1 MNWNLIREQA
11 TNILQQLLHFDT
23 TNPPGNE
30 LPCIEHIAAI
40 LQRDGIEPLVLE
52 SAPGRGNLVARL
64 KGDGSLPPLLLI
76 GHVDVVPAEAD
87 KWARPPFSGDL
98 VDGVVWG
105 RGATDMKNMV
115 AMELVTCLLLEREGV
130 RLKRDVI
137 FMANADEEVGGRM
150 GAGWMA
156 LNHPDLIRAEYAINE
171 GGATSLVLNDKV
183 FYVCSTAEKGSA
195 RFTLRGRGRPGH
207 ASRPHKNNALLPL
220 SQAVVRLIETSLP
233 LRVTRSAKA
242 HIEALAQ
249 GADESLRENILN
261 LLDPAKHEEALAALP
276 LPDTHK
282 ERLSASLHN
291 TATPTMLKAGT
302 KINVIP
308 AEAEC
313 QVDCRILPGTTIEAL
328 EQELRDV
335 IGNHVEIEFGPVYPA
350 LESDPA
356 SPLFE
361 TIRQVIAEHENG
373 AVLVPGM
380 ITGGTDAKSITR
392 LGTKVLG
399 FVPMRYEGPHMTGL
413 AHNHNER
420 VSVANM
426 EFGIR
431 ILYNVVTRFCA
442 TDNESNGG
450 TCEL

>member
-1 MNWNLIREQA
+1 MDWNLIREQA
-11 TNILQQLLHFDT
+11 TTILQELLRFDT

-30 LPCIEHIAAI
+30 MPCIEHIAAI

-64 KGDGSLPPLLLI
+64 KGDGSWPPLLLM

-87 KWARPPFSGDL
+87 KWERPPFSGDR
-98 VDGVVWG
+98 VDGIVWG

-115 AMELVTCLLLEREGV
+115 AMELVTCLLLKREAV
-130 RLKRDVI
+130 PLKRDVI
-137 FMANADEEVGGRM
+137 FMANADEEAGGQM

-171 GGATSLVLNDKV
+171 GGATSLVLNGRV

-207 ASRPHKNNALLPL
+207 ASRPHRNNALLPL
-220 SQAVVRLIETSLP
+220 SKAVVKLIETSLP

-242 HIEALAQ
+242 HIEALA
-249 GADESLRENILN
+249 GGVDESLRESVLN
-261 LLDPAKHEEALAALP
+261 LLDPAKHEQALAALP

-291 TATPTMLKAGT
+291 TATPTLLKAGT

-313 QVDCRILPGTTIEAL
+313 QVDCRILPGTTIETL
-328 EQELRDV
+328 GQELRDV
-335 IGNHVEIEFGPVYPA
+335 IGDDVEIEFGPVYPA

-356 SPLFE
+356 SSLFE
-361 TIRQVIAEHENG
+361 TIRQVIAKHENG
-373 AVLVPGM
+373 AMLVPGM
-380 ITGGTDAKSITR
+380 ITGGTDAKSVSR

-413 AHNHNER
+413 AHSHNER

-426 EFGIR
+426 EFGTR
-431 ILYNVVTRFCA
+431 VLYNVVTRFCG
-442 TDNESNGG
+442 NSGKPQ
-450 TCEL
+450 EL